1 MSSHQANHISFGT
14 DGFRGVI
21 ARDFTYDVVRKT
33 AQGMADY
40 IAYKYMRT
48 DKPTVAVGYDRRFM
62 SDRFARTL
70 AEVLAANGLNVTL
83 SSTPLPTPAVSLL
96 TAKGY
101 GIGVVITASH
111 NRHYYNGIKVKQN
124 GRSAPP
130 AVTAEIENYVAKATP
145 MKPSGAPLAIKDF
158 RPAYV
163 EYLNSKVPASKVLS
177 KLPGKV
183 AVDFMHGVGA
193 ETANEVFN
201 SKNVI
206 KLRDRHDPLFGGMA
220 PEPVEKNLAE
230 LVEAVKKNK
239 AMFGAALDGDADRFA
254 LVSDKG
260 QYMTPCQTGP
270 LLLNYLL
277 SKGAY
282 KGKIAQAV
290 SMGFLT
296 KRIAR
301 AAGLPFEE
309 TPVGFKY
316 LAEKM
321 LHEDVTFAVEESGGY
336 AWKGN
341 LPERDGALTALFVME
356 MVVKTGK
363 PVSTLYAEIEKKYG
377 KSCFIR
383 RDFTLEK
390 AIPNKHSF
398 AVKIKKKLPKLLL
411 GHKITETNT
420 IDGLKIVLDNDWWV
434 LMRPSGTEPLL
445 RTYAE
450 TDSQETTKKF
460 LDLAF
465 KLVEHK

>member
-14 DGFRGVI
+14 DGFRGII

-48 DKPTVAVGYDRRFM
+48 EKPTVAVGYDRRFM
-62 SDRFARTL
+62 SDRFARTV
-70 AEVLAANGLNVTL
+70 AEILAANGLNVTL

-111 NRHYYNGIKVKQN
+111 NKHYYNGIKVKQN

-145 MKPSGAPLAIKDF
+145 MKPSGAPLAVKDF

-163 EYLNSKVPASKVLS
+163 DYLNSKVPASKVLS

-183 AVDFMHGVGA
+183 VVDFMHGVGA
-193 ETANEVFN
+193 ETAGEVFN

-206 KLRDRHDPLFGGMA
+206 TLRSRHDPLFGGMA
-220 PEPVEKNLAE
+220 PEPVEKNLLE

-260 QYMTPCQTGP
+260 VYMTPCQIAP
-270 LLLNYLL
+270 LLLSYLL
-277 SKGAY
+277 TKGAY
-282 KGKIAQAV
+282 KGKIVQAV
-290 SMGFLT
+290 SMGYLT

-301 AAGLPFEE
+301 AANLPFDEV
-309 TPVGFKY
+309 PVGFKY
-316 LAEKM
+316 IAEKM
-321 LHEDVTFAVEESGGY
+321 LSEDVTFGVEESGGY

-363 PVSTLYAEIEKKYG
+363 TVSALYAEIEKKYG

-398 AVKIKKKLPKLLL
+398 AVKIKKKLPKILL

-450 TDSQETTKKF
+450 TDSQENTRKF